1 MSDLNIQ
8 LLDTGDNFILVS
20 ADTTTEIEYGQLAV
34 CLVNTDYNDMF
45 NLISDFLQSNRI
57 LRLAMDLQN
66 SNKDELNTGT
76 IKPEIINLII
86 RSLYQPISE
95 QLAEE
100 YLTKEQSV
108 IISLLL
114 IADIRSRIE
123 GTKIDLSKTDYYIPL
138 IFSDKKL
145 HQHVRDILLQQKF
158 AYSSPLQ
165 DKMNKVQL
173 TSSIIVTEQG
183 QPYQSYTITDIFDY
197 LILDLQKYL
206 IGKKKVNEC
215 QCCQKLFIPKYRSSE
230 KFCTFNNSACK
241 EKMKRTPNDQFIEC
255 RTQFRGYQSGRIH
268 NYSTEEQ
275 YSSDFLN
282 TLYTK
287 WSKECGEK
295 YTYYKGKDDLQGYKD
310 WFKTTKFT
318 AETLKEEWEKYQ
330 KEQEN

>member
-1 MSDLNIQ
+1 
-8 LLDTGDNFILVS
+8 
-20 ADTTTEIEYGQLAV
+20 
-34 CLVNTDYNDMF
+34 
-45 NLISDFLQSNRI
+45 
-57 LRLAMDLQN
+57 
-66 SNKDELNTGT
+66 
-76 IKPEIINLII
+76 
-86 RSLYQPISE
+86 
-95 QLAEE
+95 
-100 YLTKEQSV
+100 
-108 IISLLL
+108 
-114 IADIRSRIE
+114 
-123 GTKIDLSKTDYYIPL
+123 
-138 IFSDKKL
+138 
-145 HQHVRDILLQQKF
+145 
-158 AYSSPLQ
+158 
-165 DKMNKVQL
+165 MNKVQL

>member
-1 MSDLNIQ
+1 MAEMNVQ

-34 CLVNTDYNDMF
+34 CLVNTDYNDMYH
-45 NLISDFLQSNRI
+45 LISDFLQSNRI

-76 IKPEIINLII
+76 IKPEFINLII

-95 QLAEE
+95 HLAKE
-100 YLTKEQSV
+100 YLNKEQSI

-114 IADIRSRIE
+114 MADIRSRIE

-138 IFSDKKL
+138 IFSDKVL

-183 QPYQSYTITDIFDY
+183 QPYQSYTITDIFYY

-230 KFCTFNNSACK
+230 KFCTFNHSACK
-241 EKMKRTPNDQFIEC
+241 EKMKRTPNDKFIEY
-255 RTQFRGYQSGRIH
+255 RTKFRGYQSGRIH

-275 YSSDFLN
+275 YTSEFLN
-282 TLYTK
+282 LMYK
-287 WSKECGEK
+287 NWSKECSEK
-295 YTYYKGKDDLQGYKD
+295 YAYYKGKDDLQGFKD
-310 WFKTTKFT
+310 WFNTTKFT
-318 AETLKEEWEKYQ
+318 AETLKEEWENYQ
-330 KEQEN
+330 NEQEY